1 MPKRKISLIQ
11 PHISADKVTSF
22 SIIMSWYGTTD
33 IPFHDKVFYV
43 KDVTPCNTSNSCI
56 IIDNLSRE
64 DLTNMVRYSLP
75 DEGKFKEHIFYK
87 NANNTQKATKNA
99 IKTLQGYFR
108 RLFLLIL
115 KMNAEAW
122 TIGCEVKYFKSLA
135 HLADLSE

>member
-1 MPKRKISLIQ
+1 
-11 PHISADKVTSF
+11 
-22 SIIMSWYGTTD
+22 
-33 IPFHDKVFYV
+33 
-43 KDVTPCNTSNSCI
+43 
-56 IIDNLSRE
+56 
-64 DLTNMVRYSLP
+64 MVRYSLP

-87 NANNTQKATKNA
+87 NANNTQKATENA